1 MVQIVQYEAAYREQ
15 WDDFVRGSKNGT
27 FLFERAYM
35 EYHANRF
42 TDHSL
47 LFFEKERLVA
57 LLPANE
63 AEGTL
68 HSHQGL
74 TYGGLILNT
83 KATAEQVL
91 SLFEELLSYLRNK
104 GFTHFRYK
112 CVPRIYQRYPA
123 DEDRYALFRH
133 AAIQVAC
140 NLSSTIP
147 MGNPLRFAELRR
159 RGIKKAV
166 KANLRVVECSEF
178 APFWEVLSSNLTSR
192 YAVAPVHTVAE
203 ITYLHAHFPE
213 QIRLFTTIDEAGE
226 VLAGCVVFD
235 TPEVA
240 HAQYISASP
249 QGKACGALDLLFD
262 QLINTTFVA
271 KRWFDFGQSTEEMGH
286 YLNTGLI
293 SQKEGFGGRGVV
305 YEIFEITL

>member
-1 MVQIVQYEAAYREQ
+1 MVQIVRYEAAYREL
-15 WDDFVRGSKNGT
+15 WDDFVRQSKSGT

-35 EYHANRF
+35 EYHADRF
-42 TDHSL
+42 ADHSL
-47 LFFEKERLVA
+47 LFYEKERLVA

-63 AEGTL
+63 AERVF

-74 TYGGLILNT
+74 TYGGLIMNT
-83 KATAEQVL
+83 KATTTLVL
-91 SLFEELLSYLRNK
+91 NIFDELLPYLRES

-112 CVPRIYQRYPA
+112 CVPRIYQNYPA
-123 DEDRYALFRH
+123 DEDKYALFRH
-133 AAIQVAC
+133 EARQVAC
-140 NLSSTIP
+140 NISSAIP
-147 MGNPLRFAELRR
+147 MITPIRFAELRR
-159 RGIKKAV
+159 RGIKKAT
-166 KANLRVVECSEF
+166 KANLQVVESGEF
-178 APFWEVLSSNLTSR
+178 APFWEVLSNNLNSR
-192 YAVAPVHTVAE
+192 YAVAPVHTLEE
-203 ITYLHAHFPE
+203 ISYLHAQFPT
-213 QIRLFTTIDEAGE
+213 QIRLFTTQNESGE

-249 QGKACGALDLLFD
+249 QGKECGALDLLFD
-262 QLINTTFVA
+262 QLINTTFIG